1 MEETMRKILLAA
13 AMAALPVFTA
23 VPALALSDSDVVGV
37 WKHPDNGSHIQ
48 IYACGQSACAKVVK
62 VADPSRKDDKNP
74 DPKLR
79 NRPVVG
85 VVIMNGGKKVGPLKW
100 QGKLYNTLDGGTY
113 NGTLTLVNE
122 NELKLSGC
130 VLGGLICDG
139 RTWTRVR

>member
-1 MEETMRKILLAA
+1 MRTPLI
-13 AMAALPVFTA
+13 AALA
-23 VPALALSDSDVVGV
+23 VLPIVAASPALALSDDDVLGV
-37 WKHPDNGSHIQ
+37 WRHPDNGSHIQ
-48 IYACGQSACAKVVK
+48 IYSCGQNACAKIIK
-62 VADPSRKDDKNP
+62 VADASRRDDKNP

-79 NRPVVG
+79 SRPVVG

-130 VLGGLICDG
+130 VMGGLICDG